1 MPIENVEMRKDTHL
15 VSDTI
20 TLVSYTVT
28 VYVKDAAGAVAVTT
42 RLTDTAALKTA
53 FIAVVLLPAPRPIMC
68 VSARAA
74 QHADVPPLVPST
86 QGLNASVVDKAMFE
100 PPVQVSSPS
109 ATDDVSL
116 FSVLHGDCN
125 GTIPV
130 KCAINYTGEE
140 LRARYQQHCGKDRCG
155 GPACTATEPVFA
167 TGGTGN
173 NMPPEDEFEVWV
185 IVCHKRT
192 KECYK
197 FFPSRHDLSVCV

>member
-1 MPIENVEMRKDTHL
+1 
-15 VSDTI
+15 
-20 TLVSYTVT
+20 
-28 VYVKDAAGAVAVTT
+28 
-42 RLTDTAALKTA
+42 
-53 FIAVVLLPAPRPIMC
+53 
-68 VSARAA
+68 
-74 QHADVPPLVPST
+74 
-86 QGLNASVVDKAMFE
+86 VVDKAFFA
-100 PPVQVSSPS
+100 PPVQVASPY
-109 ATDDVSL
+109 ATTDDTSL

-125 GTIPV
+125 GTMPV
-130 KCAINYTGEE
+130 KCATNYTGEE
-140 LRARYQQHCGKDRCG
+140 LQARYQRCGKDRCG

>member
-1 MPIENVEMRKDTHL
+1 MTGSMWFPNLGPDGDGL
-15 VSDTI
+15 F
-20 TLVSYTVT
+20 SYLGIVVQHPYDEDDGGGVT
-28 VYVKDAAGAVAVTT
+28 SCQAPDAASKRGYVGVLGPLKRVDKCSVASSDSNN
-42 RLTDTAALKTA
+42 TD
-53 FIAVVLLPAPRPIMC
+53 
-68 VSARAA
+68 
-74 QHADVPPLVPST
+74 
-86 QGLNASVVDKAMFE
+86 SVVDQAFFD
-100 PPVQVSSPS
+100 PSVQVTTPS
-109 ATDDVSL
+109 VTTDDVSL

-125 GTIPV
+125 GTMPV
-130 KCAINYTGEE
+130 KCATNYTEE
-140 LRARYQQHCGKDRCG
+140 GVRARYQHCGKDRCG